1 MLKIIFKRC
10 FHLTFFLT
18 FIFGDGSWKVYDDS
32 EMSIINITIDHEDL
46 EWMYSWEN
54 LESDS
59 LHPASIHFQNAYINE
74 TIDSVG
80 FRLRGNTSRGSAK
93 KSFKVDL
100 NHFISGRNL
109 FSVEKINLNG
119 EHNDPSIVRSK
130 LSWDFYDRIDMISTR
145 SAHAKLYING
155 DYFGLYINV
164 EHIDDSFLSR
174 NFENDN
180 GNLWK
185 CLWPA
190 DLTYRGNASED
201 YYPYYDDKRPY
212 ELKTN
217 KDQYN
222 YEKLARLIRIINQT
236 PDSLELVLDTKKALQ
251 YFAMN
256 VITGGWDDYR
266 FFKK

>member
-1 MLKIIFKRC
+1 M
-10 FHLTFFLT
+10 
-18 FIFGDGSWKVYDDS
+18 
-32 EMSIINITIDHEDL
+32 NIKNIREK
-46 EWMYSWEN
+46 
-54 LESDS
+54 
-59 LHPASIHFQNAYINE
+59 
-74 TIDSVG
+74 
-80 FRLRGNTSRGSAK
+80 LR
-93 KSFKVDL
+93 
-100 NHFISGRNL
+100 
-109 FSVEKINLNG
+109 
-119 EHNDPSIVRSK
+119 
-130 LSWDFYDRIDMISTR
+130 
-145 SAHAKLYING
+145 

-266 FFKK
+266 FLRNNFYLYHDPSDDLIHWIPYDYDNTLSIDWFDIDWSTIDPYDYSRVY